1 MFEKAFFFEKEKKK
15 KDVCYDFLINKI
27 GVDIME
33 QSMGQNATQLRTY
46 GKFPQHG
53 LRWGEA
59 NLPELERVIERE

>member
-1 MFEKAFFFEKEKKK
+1 
-15 KDVCYDFLINKI
+15 
-27 GVDIME
+27 ME

-59 NLPELERVIERE
+59 NLPELERVVEREWGQESWRNIFPSASYPLQVGSWKWEGDTEY